1 MDRRSFIKKAGV
13 AGTAAAA
20 SLAGSAM
27 AQTTDPAP
35 AAPPEPVSTD
45 APTTEATTA
54 PETPAIVQETPKFKW
69 RLSSGFPKQL
79 ETLYGAAEV
88 FADSVRLAT
97 DGNLDIEVFPTGAI
111 VNEVSGLDAVK
122 NGVVDMIHTA
132 SNYFWETDPTFAFG
146 TGVPF
151 GLNQRMT
158 NAWLYE
164 GGGMDLLNTFYAK
177 YNIVGFPA
185 GNTGAQMGGW
195 FRKEINSLE
204 DMRGLK
210 LRIGGFGGSIVK
222 KIGVE
227 PQDVSADRIYQA
239 LETGA
244 IDAAEFVGPYDDD
257 KLGLNRVAKYYYY
270 PGWWEGGVA
279 ATNMINLDKWNEL
292 PESYQEAVR
301 TASALA
307 NSILTARYDMLN
319 PPALKSLV
327 EKGTILRPYSH
338 DILLACFNA
347 AEETYAEIAAEN
359 ADFKTLLDSYMG
371 YRRDAYLWFQI
382 AEYAQ
387 DTFLMLQQRAGRL

>member
-227 PQDVSADRIYQA
+227 PQDISADRIYQA

>member
-1 MDRRSFIKKAGV
+1 MDRRTFIKKAGV

-20 SLAGSAM
+20 SLSGTAM
-27 AQTTDPAP
+27 AQTTETEPAAP
-35 AAPPEPVSTD
+35 AAA
-45 APTTEATTA
+45 APAESAPA
-54 PETPAIVQETPKFKW
+54 PEAPAIVEQAPTFKW
-69 RLSSGFPKQL
+69 RLSSGFPSRL
-79 ETLYGAAEV
+79 ETLYGAAEI
-88 FADSVRLAT
+88 FADSVRTAT
-97 DGNLDIEVFPTGAI
+97 DGNFDIEVFPTGAI
-111 VNEVSGLDAVK
+111 VNEVSGLEAVK

-132 SNYFWETDPTFAFG
+132 SNYFWETDPAFAFG

-164 GGGMDLLNTFYAK
+164 GGGLDLLNGFYAK
-177 YNIVGFPA
+177 SNIVSFPA

-195 FRKEINSLE
+195 YRKEINSLE
-204 DMRGLK
+204 DMQDLK
-210 LRIGGFGGSIVK
+210 LRIGGFGGSIVE
-222 KIGVE
+222 KIGVV
-227 PQDVSADRIYQA
+227 PQNVPADRVYRA
-239 LETGA
+239 LENGT

-292 PESYQEAVR
+292 PASYQEAVR

-307 NSILTARYDMLN
+307 NSMLTAKYDVLN

-327 EKGTILRPYSH
+327 EKGTILRPFSH
-338 DILLACFNA
+338 DILLACFSA

-359 ADFKTLLDSYMG
+359 AEFKTLLDSYMG

>member
-1 MDRRSFIKKAGV
+1 MDRRTFIKKAGV

-20 SLAGSAM
+20 SLTGTAM
-27 AQTTDPAP
+27 AQTTETETTAP
-35 AAPPEPVSTD
+35 AAAEAAAPAEPT
-45 APTTEATTA
+45 AA
-54 PETPAIVQETPKFKW
+54 PEAPAIVEQTPKFKW
-69 RLSSGFPKQL
+69 RLSSGFPNRL
-79 ETLYGAAEV
+79 ETLYGAAEI
-88 FADSVRLAT
+88 FADSVRTAT

-111 VNEVSGLDAVK
+111 VNEVSGLEAVK

-132 SNYFWETDPTFAFG
+132 SNYFWETDPAFAFG

-164 GGGMDLLNTFYAK
+164 GGGLDLLNAFYAK
-177 YNIVGFPA
+177 SNIVSFPA

-195 FRKEINSLE
+195 YRKEINSLE
-204 DMRGLK
+204 DMQDLK
-210 LRIGGFGGSIVK
+210 LRIGGFGGSIVE
-222 KIGVE
+222 KIGVV
-227 PQDVSADRIYQA
+227 PQSIPADRVYRA
-239 LETGA
+239 LENGT

-279 ATNMINLDKWNEL
+279 ATIMINLDKWNEL
-292 PESYQEAVR
+292 PASYQEAVR

-307 NSILTARYDMLN
+307 NSMLTARYDVLN

-327 EKGTILRPYSH
+327 EKGTILRPFSH
-338 DILLACFNA
+338 DILLACFSA

-359 ADFKTLLDSYMG
+359 AEFKTLLDSYMG

>member
-1 MDRRSFIKKAGV
+1 MDRRTFIRNAGV

-20 SLAGSAM
+20 SLAGPAL
-27 AQTTDPAP
+27 AQTAETAPVAPEPAATAETTAAP
-35 AAPPEPVSTD
+35 AAPAVIEQ
-45 APTTEATTA
+45 A
-54 PETPAIVQETPKFKW
+54 PKFNW
-69 RLSSGFPKQL
+69 RLSSGFPSRL

-88 FADSVRLAT
+88 FADSVRVAT
-97 DGNLDIEVFPTGAI
+97 DGNLDIEVFPTGEI

-132 SNYFWETDPTFAFG
+132 SNYFWEADPAFAFG

-164 GGGMDLLNTFYAK
+164 GGGQDLLNTFYAK
-177 YNIVGFPA
+177 SNVVSFPA

-204 DMRGLK
+204 DMQDLK
-210 LRIGGFGGSIVK
+210 LRIGGFGGSIVE
-222 KIGVE
+222 KIGVV
-227 PQDVSADRIYQA
+227 PQNIPADRIYQA
-239 LETGA
+239 LESGA

-279 ATNMINLDKWNEL
+279 ATNMINLDKWKEL
-292 PESYQEAVR
+292 PVSYQEAVR
-301 TASALA
+301 TGSALA
-307 NSILTARYDMLN
+307 NSMLTARYDILN

-327 EKGTILRPYSH
+327 EKGTILRPFSH

-359 ADFKTLLDSYMG
+359 ADFKILLDSYMG

>member
-1 MDRRSFIKKAGV
+1 MDRRSFIKKAGA

-27 AQTTDPAP
+27 AQTTETAPAPAPDTSAATETPAAP
-35 AAPPEPVSTD
+35 AAPAVIPE
-45 APTTEATTA
+45 A
-54 PETPAIVQETPKFKW
+54 PKFKW
-69 RLSSGFPKQL
+69 RLSSGFPKRL

-88 FADSVRLAT
+88 FADSVREAT
-97 DGNLDIEVFPTGAI
+97 DGNLDIEVFPTGVI
-111 VNEVSGLDAVK
+111 VNEVSGLDAVQ
-122 NGVVDMIHTA
+122 NGVVDMAHTA
-132 SNYFWETDPTFAFG
+132 SYYFWETDPTFAFG

-158 NAWLYE
+158 NAWLYA

-177 YNIVGFPA
+177 YNVIGFPA

-195 FRKEINSLE
+195 FRKEINSVD
-204 DMRGLK
+204 DMRDLK
-210 LRIGGFGGSIVK
+210 LRIGGFGGSVME
-222 KIGVE
+222 KIGVIS
-227 PQDVSADRIYQA
+227 QDIPADRIYQA
-239 LETGA
+239 LENGV

-279 ATNMINLDKWNEL
+279 ATNLINLDKWNAL
-292 PESYQEAVR
+292 PETYQEAVR
-301 TASALA
+301 TGSALA
-307 NSILTARYDMLN
+307 NSMLTARYDMLN

-338 DILLACFNA
+338 DVLLACFNA
-347 AEETYAEIAAEN
+347 AEETYSEIASEN
-359 ADFKTLLDSYMG
+359 EDFKTLLDSYMG